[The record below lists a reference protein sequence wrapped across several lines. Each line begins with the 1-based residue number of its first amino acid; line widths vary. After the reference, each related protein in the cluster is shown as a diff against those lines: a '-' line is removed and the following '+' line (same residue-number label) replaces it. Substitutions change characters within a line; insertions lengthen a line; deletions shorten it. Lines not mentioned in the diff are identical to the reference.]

1 MRVDVFD
8 TYVVRKNGQLMNFDI
23 LVPEGVDAHH
33 VYRYGR
39 AYLESKGEGNQ
50 SLTATECRL
59 CHVEQATESVAIE
72 IRKTGYCI
80 VELHGCD

>member
-23 LVPEGVDAHH
+23 LVPEGAKPDH

-39 AYLESKGEGNQ
+39 AYLELKGEENQ
-50 SLTATECRL
+50 PLTATECRL
-59 CHVEQATESVAIE
+59 CHVEQAPEAVADE
-72 IRKTGYCI
+72 IQKTGYYI
-80 VELHGCD
+80 MELRGCD

>member
-23 LVPEGVDAHH
+23 LVPEGVSEDH
-33 VYRYGR
+33 VYRYGK
-39 AYLESKGEGNQ
+39 AYLQSKGEENQ
-50 SLTATECRL
+50 SLTAIECRL

-72 IRKTGYCI
+72 IQKTGYCI
-80 VELHGCD
+80 VELRGCE